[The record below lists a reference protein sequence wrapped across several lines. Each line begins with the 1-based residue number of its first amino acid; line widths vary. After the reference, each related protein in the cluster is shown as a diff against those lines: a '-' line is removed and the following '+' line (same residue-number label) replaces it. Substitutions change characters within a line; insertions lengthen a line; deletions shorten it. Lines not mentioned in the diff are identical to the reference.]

1 MGEAKNIYFTCLNYF
16 NLTFPVAATRT
27 MSAWRAAGV
36 TYVRFSNIAA
46 SVLRKCVVAEKQESV
61 MKNVGKTCRLCHI
74 WKSVRIMLAYHQMAR
89 WTTVDEV
96 DGSHAAPV
104 QHEK

>member
-1 MGEAKNIYFTCLNYF
+1 MGEAKYIYFTCLNYF

-61 MKNVGKTCRLCHI
+61 MKNVGKTCRIIL
-74 WKSVRIMLAYHQMAR
+74 WKDGQPFKINRSVSIIKWQGGQPL
-89 WTTVDEV
+89 T
-96 DGSHAAPV
+96 
-104 QHEK
+104 K